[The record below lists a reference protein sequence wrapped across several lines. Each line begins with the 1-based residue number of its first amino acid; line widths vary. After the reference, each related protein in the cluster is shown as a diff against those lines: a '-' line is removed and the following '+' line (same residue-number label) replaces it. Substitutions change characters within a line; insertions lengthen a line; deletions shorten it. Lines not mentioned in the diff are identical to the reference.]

1 MASPALTREF
11 VEQFVFTELVRLGAE
26 ESEVETRAAFEDLG
40 LDSLDMTELGT
51 AVKRQL
57 GVEVRPRDFEDVV
70 VVQDALDVIH
80 GRAGL

>member
-1 MASPALTREF
+1 MASPALTRES
-11 VEQFVFTELVRLGAE
+11 VEQFVLAELVRLGAE
-26 ESEVETRAAFEDLG
+26 ESEIGSGVALEDLG